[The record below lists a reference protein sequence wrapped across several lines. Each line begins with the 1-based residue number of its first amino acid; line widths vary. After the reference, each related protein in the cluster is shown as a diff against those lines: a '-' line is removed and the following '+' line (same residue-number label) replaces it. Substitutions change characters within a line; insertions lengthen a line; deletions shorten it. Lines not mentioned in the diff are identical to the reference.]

1 MKDIKKR
8 VFEAN
13 LELVRR
19 NLVIYTWGNVSAID
33 RQKGIVVIKPRG
45 VEYAGMTAEDMVT
58 VDLAGNRL
66 EGHYYPSVDLDIHL
80 AIYEGCPEI
89 MAIAHTHSTWATVW
103 SQTGQAIPV
112 LGTTHADHFYGPI
125 PCTRFLSED
134 ELEGNYERR
143 TGESMVKALAGRDP
157 MQVYAALV
165 AGHGPFT
172 WGDSPEQAVEHSVIL
187 EEVAR
192 MAKGTLDIAPRVQ
205 PISQKLLDRHFLRKH
220 GSSAYFYQHQAKSV

>member
-1 MKDIKKR
+1 MKDIKQK
-8 VFEAN
+8 VYEAN

-33 RQKGIVVIKPRG
+33 REKKLVVIKPRG
-45 VEYAGMTAEDMVT
+45 VEYSDMTADDMVT

-66 EGHYYPSVDLDIHL
+66 DGHYFPSVDLDIHL
-80 AIYEGCPEI
+80 AMYEGFPEVV
-89 MAIAHTHSTWATVW
+89 AIAHTHSTYATVW
-103 SQTGQAIPV
+103 SQAGQPIPV

-125 PCTRFLSED
+125 PCSRPLTDE
-134 ELEGNYERR
+134 ELEGNYERH
-143 TGESMVKALAGRDP
+143 TGKSIVEALAGRDP

-192 MAKGTLDIAPRVQ
+192 MAKATVDINPQ
-205 PISQKLLDRHFLRKH
+205 IQCISQKLLDRHFLRKH
-220 GSSAYFYQHQAKSV
+220 GASAYFYQHQGSR